1 MQVFFTGINQ
11 NGFTRAIVDMLRKKL
26 QNEILNLALESF
38 LKCFYFSSVRT
49 DVQWGHLTA

>member
-11 NGFTRAIVDMLRKKL
+11 NGSTGAIVDMLRKKTPKRDTQSRL
-26 QNEILNLALESF
+26 GVFFEMLL
-38 LKCFYFSSVRT
+38 FSSVRT